1 MADTEHVDA
10 LRQTDEAAPLSD
22 TELDEIRRRN
32 DYLRTVPFE
41 THGPG
46 IHGDGCPP
54 CGMVRSIGDVT
65 RLLAALHDA
74 RAQLRTETAITK
86 ALLADKEEL
95 AMRAHHAEVNRDHA
109 REELAKVQRE
119 LGRRL
124 GPVGDNG

>member
-1 MADTEHVDA
+1 MADTGHVDA

-22 TELDEIRRRN
+22 TELDEIRARN
-32 DYLRTVPFE
+32 RY
-41 THGPG
+41 
-46 IHGDGCPP
+46 
-54 CGMVRSIGDVT
+54 
-65 RLLAALHDA
+65 
-74 RAQLRTETAITK
+74 LRTETAITK